1 MGQALS
7 RDYWRFWTASTVSN
21 LGDGLRLVALPLLA
35 VTLTRDPL
43 LVSGVTA
50 LTFVPWLVLGPV
62 SGAIVDRVDRRRLL
76 IGVQLARGAVAT
88 VFAITVVTG
97 TVTIAMLY
105 VTALAIAIGE
115 TLADSAAQAAVPRLV
130 PRDRLETANGRL
142 VSAQMVTNDLA
153 GAPLGAALFAFAAA
167 APFLVD
173 AATYLVAAA
182 AVWAVRTDLSVHDAP
197 AADTHR
203 RALRHDVLEGLRYVW
218 SQPLLRAI
226 ALAAGLANF
235 GAAAVGAIFVLF
247 ALDTLGVTPFGFG
260 LLLSAGAV
268 GGLAG
273 ALFADRVV
281 GRRHRRRVL
290 LTSKAISAATTAGIG
305 LARSPAFAAAML
317 LATAAAVAVFNVVA
331 QSLRQAVSPARLLG
345 RVITGVRM
353 VGLGAAPLGALAG
366 GAVARTAGLRTP
378 ILLAA
383 ASVTAAW
390 LVLVPTLTRERI
402 DAAVAAN
409 ADLVE
414 R

>member
-1 MGQALS
+1 M
-7 RDYWRFWTASTVSN
+7 
-21 LGDGLRLVALPLLA
+21 
-35 VTLTRDPL
+35 
-43 LVSGVTA
+43 
-50 LTFVPWLVLGPV
+50 
-62 SGAIVDRVDRRRLL
+62 
-76 IGVQLARGAVAT
+76 
-88 VFAITVVTG
+88 
-97 TVTIAMLY
+97 
-105 VTALAIAIGE
+105 
-115 TLADSAAQAAVPRLV
+115 
-130 PRDRLETANGRL
+130 
-142 VSAQMVTNDLA
+142 
-153 GAPLGAALFAFAAA
+153 
-167 APFLVD
+167 
-173 AATYLVAAA
+173 
-182 AVWAVRTDLSVHDAP
+182 RTDLSVHDAP